1 VTSARV
7 TTPGF
12 ALDGAAPSWGR
23 FAGARDPLA
32 AAAGGLVGAR
42 NPRLER
48 LDRPTLSALVA
59 AHLVQREG
67 CVPDALLVAVDEGS
81 AAADRV
87 YWATARAC
95 GGAYASPMLF
105 TATLPSA
112 VAGELAM
119 TFGLRGPCVVV
130 TGPGAFV
137 GGADA
142 VMGRA
147 ALGVGPC
154 LVVHLTGWDADG
166 DGEASAFLERG
177 PRAAGYHRGR

>member
-7 TTPGF
+7 TAQGF
-12 ALDGAAPSWGR
+12 ALGGAAPSWGR
-23 FAGARDPLA
+23 FGGGRDPLA

-67 CVPDALLVAVDEGS
+67 GAPDALLVAVDEGS
-81 AAADRV
+81 AAADRA
-87 YWATARAC
+87 YWATARAH
-95 GGAYASPMLF
+95 GGAHASPMLF

-119 TFGLRGPCVVV
+119 TFGLRGPCVVL

-137 GGADA
+137 GGVDA
-142 VMGRA
+142 VAGRA
-147 ALGVGPC
+147 ALGGGPC
-154 LVVHLTGWDADG
+154 LIVHLTGWDADG
-166 DGEASAFLERG
+166 AGEASAFLERS
-177 PRAAGYHRGR
+177 PRTAGYHPGR